1 MAEDNRNK
9 PLYMISVA
17 AELTGMHPQT
27 LRVYESKGLVNPQRS
42 GGNTRLYS
50 RADIERLELIN
61 QLTDE
66 GINLAGVVRILDM
79 KERAEERERELFR
92 ELIGVSGVGAATAL
106 LIVSA
111 LQGDE
116 LAAVIS
122 SGDVKRLKSIKGIGA
137 KTAERIIVDLRDK
150 IKAAD
155 ITLSIQAA
163 SHNDAYDEAL
173 GALTMLGFD
182 RKQSE
187 KALKTLFS
195 ADPALKVEAAVK
207 KALSML

>member
-1 MAEDNRNK
+1 MLEYIKGKVSGLTPASVVMETASGLGFRLNISLGTFTALDGKAE
-9 PLYMISVA
+9 
-17 AELTGMHPQT
+17 G
-27 LRVYESKGLVNPQRS
+27 
-42 GGNTRLYS
+42 RLYVHEVI
-50 RADIERLELIN
+50 REDAWVLY
-61 QLTDE
+61 
-66 GINLAGVVRILDM
+66 GF
-79 KERAEERERELFR
+79 AEERERELFR

-155 ITLSIQAA
+155 VTLSIQAA

-187 KALKTLFS
+187 KALKALFS

>member
-1 MAEDNRNK
+1 MIEYIKGRISDLTPASVVMETTSGLGFRLNISLGTFSALDGKAER
-9 PLYMISVA
+9 
-17 AELTGMHPQT
+17 
-27 LRVYESKGLVNPQRS
+27 
-42 GGNTRLYS
+42 RLYVHEVI
-50 RADIERLELIN
+50 REDAWVLYGFAD
-61 QLTDE
+61 
-66 GINLAGVVRILDM
+66 
-79 KERAEERERELFR
+79 ERERELFR

-155 ITLSIQAA
+155 VTLSIQAA

-187 KALKTLFS
+187 KALKALFS